1 MADRLSL
8 IEPVVG
14 DEELERIEQ
23 VLDSGYMT
31 EGPFA
36 REFESEVADIVDAD
50 HGITATSCTT
60 GLVLALEASGIGPGD
75 EVIIPDFT
83 YPATANV
90 VERLGAEP
98 VLVDVSKKTF
108 NIDPQAVEEAIT
120 DRTSTLMPVSWGG
133 QPLNA
138 APLNEIATEHGL
150 DIIEDAAWSL
160 GAAYDG
166 NPAGSQFDAS
176 IFSFHPRKSI
186 TTGEGGVI
194 TLDDGDLTEE
204 IRTIKNF
211 GLDQSPEQAGFVRAD
226 ATNYRLSDVLAAIGV
241 TQLERM
247 DDIMTRRKTL
257 ADRYDDLV
265 ESIEGIRKPF
275 VPSEATH
282 TFGSYCVCIEI
293 GDETTRDEII
303 DRMDDRDIETQ
314 IGTYAL
320 HQTPAFED
328 ATRGTGLDNSR
339 DLYYNLLTLPM
350 EHTMSESDQ
359 DRVAEE
365 LDSILDRVV

>member
-36 REFESEVADIVDAD
+36 REFESKVADIVDAD

-60 GLVLALEASGIGPGD
+60 GLELALEASGVGPGD
-75 EVIIPDFT
+75 EVIVPDFT

-90 VERLGAEP
+90 VKRLGAEP
-98 VLVDVSKKTF
+98 VLVDVSRETF
-108 NIDPQAVEEAIT
+108 NIDPEAVEEAIT
-120 DRTSTLMPVSWGG
+120 ERTSTVMPVSWGG

-138 APLNEIATEHGL
+138 APLNDIAAEHDL
-150 DIIEDAAWSL
+150 DVIEDAAWSL

-166 NPAGSQFDAS
+166 APSGSQFEAS

-194 TLDDGDLTEE
+194 TLDDDDLAEE

-211 GLDQSPEQAGFVRAD
+211 GLDQSPEQVGFVRAN

-247 DDIMTRRKTL
+247 DEIMAQRREL
-257 ADRYDDLV
+257 AERYYDLV
-265 ESIEGIRKPF
+265 EPVEGIQRPY
-275 VPSEATH
+275 VPLEATH
-282 TFGSYCVCIEI
+282 TFGSYCVYIEA
-293 GDETTRDEII
+293 GDETTRNEII
-303 DRMDDRDIETQ
+303 DLMDARDIETQ

-320 HQTPAFED
+320 HKTPAFED
-328 ATRGTGLDNSR
+328 ATRGTELTNSR

-350 EHTMSESDQ
+350 EHTMSDSDQ
-359 DRVAEE
+359 HRVVEE
-365 LDSILDRVV
+365 LEEILYNVA